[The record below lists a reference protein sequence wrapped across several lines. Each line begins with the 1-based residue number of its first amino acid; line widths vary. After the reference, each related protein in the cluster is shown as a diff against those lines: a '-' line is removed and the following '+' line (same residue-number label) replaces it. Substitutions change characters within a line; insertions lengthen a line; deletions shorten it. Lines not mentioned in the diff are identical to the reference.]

1 MWEEGREDNIQFFPY
16 VITWPNIVIPWCA
29 NEIGFEMLFADIKS
43 LEVAINS
50 HYHEYKVHNILVN
63 SEVFSNNKLVIHNM
77 GHNYMPQ
84 ITVKSVIILIICKK
98 KKKKSRRNLA
108 AATPVLTILAVVCRL
123 RKCVKIVKEILD
135 LCLTVFIF
143 RFDTLSRCKH

>member
-1 MWEEGREDNIQFFPY
+1 
-16 VITWPNIVIPWCA
+16 
-29 NEIGFEMLFADIKS
+29 MLFADIKS

-63 SEVFSNNKLVIHNM
+63 SEVFSNNKLVTHNM

-98 KKKKSRRNLA
+98 KKKKIPQELGSCNA
-108 AATPVLTILAVVCRL
+108 SAYHFSS
-123 RKCVKIVKEILD
+123 
-135 LCLTVFIF
+135 CLQAPQMCEN
-143 RFDTLSRCKH
+143 R